1 MGKYKCSERT
11 HRKIYNAAR
20 ELFAEK
26 GYDATS
32 LIDIANK
39 AEVSVGTLY
48 RHYPAK
54 QYLLLYAAD
63 DALASMRELIDD
75 FSDDMSCYEKTL
87 AVMSADL
94 RGCLEVFDSK
104 EALSEDSIADDL
116 QYGLHLEHRSAIY
129 SSPTAFDYAYKN
141 RAAMK
146 SLFEGLLAEGVRKG
160 ELPDGTDVAD
170 FADILV
176 AVFFRQYDLALFDP
190 DGDGSLGSLERKL
203 TFLFGF
209 MKL

>member
-1 MGKYKCSERT
+1 MAKYKCSERT
-11 HRKIYNAAR
+11 HKKIYNAAR
-20 ELFAEK
+20 ELFAER

-63 DALASMRELIDD
+63 DALASMRALIDG
-75 FSDDMSCYEKTL
+75 FSDDMSCYEKIL
-87 AVMSADL
+87 AVTSADM
-94 RGCLEVFDSK
+94 RDCLEVFDSG
-104 EALSEDSIADDL
+104 EPSAEDL
-116 QYGLHLEHRSAIY
+116 GYGLHLEHRSAIY

-146 SLFEGLLAEGVRKG
+146 ALFEDMLEQGVRNG
-160 ELPDGTDVAD
+160 ELAGETDIAD

-190 DGDGSLGSLERKL
+190 DGDGSLGALERKL
-203 TFLFGF
+203 SFLFDLL
-209 MKL
+209 KP